1 MDEPGHPVAA
11 IVVAVGILVVG
22 AVAITLVGPGERA
35 SLQIPQRIGDLQR
48 TPSEEVSTP
57 NDLVATY
64 TSGQR
69 VVLLSVTRTDAGDA
83 PISCTAN
90 QCVVV
95 RDGLS
100 YTLVDN
106 SSDTFGTKDLVEQA
120 VSAVSDR

>member
-1 MDEPGHPVAA
+1 MEEPGHPVAA
-11 IVVAVGILVVG
+11 IVVVVG
-22 AVAITLVGPGERA
+22 VLLAGVLAIVLVGPGERA

-57 NDLVATY
+57 ENLVATY

-83 PISCTAN
+83 PISCSAN

-106 SSDTFGTKDLVEQA
+106 SSDTFSTKDLVEQA
-120 VSAVSDR
+120 VSAVDGR